1 MRLVV
6 QQFMTLDGVTQ
17 APGAPQEDTS
27 GGFTHGGWLVPF
39 ADEDMGKVVVE
50 WFADADAFLLGRR
63 TYEIFAAHWPLV
75 TDPDDPIAGALNG
88 LPKHVVSGTLRD
100 PTWRSTSV
108 IAGDPVPAVR
118 ELLAAPGRELQ
129 VHGSG
134 TLARALLAADLVD
147 ELRLITFPVALGT
160 GRRMLDGP
168 IAANRF
174 ALTGSRV
181 TSTGAVAASYA
192 RVGPPEHGSF
202 ALDATT
208 SSRDLA
214 GGA

>member
-6 QQFMTLDGVTQ
+6 QQFTTLDGVTQ
-17 APGAPQEDTS
+17 APGGPREDPS

-39 ADEDMGKVVVE
+39 ADEDMGGMVTE
-50 WFADADAFLLGRR
+50 WFAAADAFLLGRR
-63 TYEIFAAHWPLV
+63 TYEIFAAHWPRV
-75 TDPDDPIAGALNG
+75 TDPGDPIAAGLNG
-88 LPKHVVSGTLRD
+88 LPKHVVSRTLTD
-100 PTWRSTSV
+100 PAWTGTSV

-134 TLARALLAADLVD
+134 TLARTLLAADLVD
-147 ELRLITFPVALGT
+147 ELRLVTFPVVLGT

-168 IAANRF
+168 LAPNRF

-181 TSTGAVAASYA
+181 TSTGAFAASYE

-202 ALDATT
+202 AVDEAT
-208 SSRDLA
+208 SSRDL
-214 GGA
+214 GRDG